1 MIRKTRLSWN
11 IQLSLMTLDEYI
23 CWSTLFLEGREDYGE
38 EKRGSFYHLREMKR
52 GISAAFRC
60 RLVIMTHVRYERITA
75 AFEIHKKEEGN
86 NEKGKRM

>member
-1 MIRKTRLSWN
+1 MSTSVLIYCFWKGKKTVEPRA
-11 IQLSLMTLDEYI
+11 
-23 CWSTLFLEGREDYGE
+23 
-38 EKRGSFYHLREMKR
+38 EKCGSCEMEQ
-52 GISAAFRC
+52 GILAAFHC

>member
-1 MIRKTRLSWN
+1 MSTSVLIYCFWKGKKTVEPRA
-11 IQLSLMTLDEYI
+11 
-23 CWSTLFLEGREDYGE
+23 
-38 EKRGSFYHLREMKR
+38 EKCGSFYRLREMER
-52 GISAAFRC
+52 GILAAFHC